1 MWKATYLGTGQ
12 GFRTRGAAPR
22 RLHHSSY
29 SFVMGRQRVA
39 VSPGLRVGGR
49 LSPKGGRR
57 NPGSDLPVTILRLP
71 GKWRCPMDSVI
82 VEIRAAEGG
91 EDARLLCVEQFNI
104 YAKMGV
110 RRCL

>member
-1 MWKATYLGTGQ
+1 
-12 GFRTRGAAPR
+12 
-22 RLHHSSY
+22 
-29 SFVMGRQRVA
+29 
-39 VSPGLRVGGR
+39 
-49 LSPKGGRR
+49 
-57 NPGSDLPVTILRLP
+57 
-71 GKWRCPMDSVI
+71 MDSVI